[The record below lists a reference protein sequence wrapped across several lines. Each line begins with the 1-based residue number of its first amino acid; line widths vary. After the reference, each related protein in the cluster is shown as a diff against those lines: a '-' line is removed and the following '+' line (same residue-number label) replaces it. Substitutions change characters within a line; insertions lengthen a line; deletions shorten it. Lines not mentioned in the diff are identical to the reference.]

1 MVRTGSLFNQILAQV
16 PREAFARLVANHGAE
31 QGAKGFSCWSQFV
44 AMLFC
49 HLGHAQSLREIC
61 DGLASFSGKLNH
73 LGVDA
78 PPKRSTLAYANAR
91 RPAALY
97 EELFYT
103 LLERFRAKQMLGLPA
118 RRAFRFK
125 NRLLS
130 LDSTTISLCLSL
142 FPWSDYRHAKGGVKA
157 HVLLDHADLMPSFVQ
172 ITSARVAD
180 TMVARKLVLQRGS
193 IVVMD
198 CAYCDSALFELFHNQ
213 GVYFVTRLHP
223 NIHYEVLK
231 ELPLPP
237 GQDHLRK
244 VQQIRLSGARS
255 QKYQHPLLYVE
266 VWDPRKKATLCI
278 ITNHLRLSAA
288 TVAEV
293 YRDRWQIEIF
303 FKTLKQQLRIKTFVG
318 TSENALRIQL
328 WTALIALLIL
338 RWLHHLSSARWSL
351 SNLAAILRFNLFN
364 YRQLSE
370 WLHTPFGP
378 APPKEEQLALSWTAD
393 PLPST

>member
-1 MVRTGSLFNQILAQV
+1 MVNTGSLFNQILAQV
-16 PREAFARLVANHGAE
+16 PRETFGRLVAKHGA
-31 QGAKGFSCWSQFV
+31 QRGAKGFTCWSQFV

-78 PPKRSTLAYANAR
+78 PPKRTTLSYANAR

-97 EELFYT
+97 EDLFFA
-103 LLERFRAKQMLGLPA
+103 LLERFRSKQMLGVPA
-118 RRAFRFK
+118 RHPFRFK
-125 NRLLS
+125 NQLLS

-157 HVLLDHADLMPSFVQ
+157 HVLLDHADLMPEFVQ
-172 ITSARVAD
+172 ITNARMAD
-180 TMVARKLVLQRGS
+180 TLVARKLVLQRGA
-193 IVVMD
+193 IVAMD
-198 CAYCDSALFELFHNQ
+198 CAYCDSALFELFHDQ

-223 NIHYEVLK
+223 NIHFEVLK
-231 ELPLPP
+231 ELPLPKGHP
-237 GQDHLRK
+237 HLQK
-244 VQQIRLSGARS
+244 VQDIRLSGTRS
-255 QKYQHPLLYVE
+255 QKYQHTLRYIE
-266 VWDPRKKATLCI
+266 VWDPRKKQTLCI

-293 YRDRWQIEIF
+293 YRQRWQIEIF
-303 FKTLKQQLRIKTFVG
+303 FKTLKQQLRVKTFVG
-318 TSENALRIQL
+318 TTENALRIQL

-338 RWLHHLSSARWSL
+338 RWLHHLSSAKWSL

-364 YRQLSE
+364 YRPLTQ
-370 WLHTPFGP
+370 WLHTPFGQ
-378 APPKEEQLALSWTAD
+378 PPRAQQQLTLSWTAD